1 MKNLILSL
9 SFLLCMYLSGRAQTG
24 DSTVILHHEVGIN
37 TSTISGIGV
46 FYSYNLGNQLS
57 IKAVG
62 MVYNEMKNNSQS
74 RSDFFSILGLEIQ
87 HNLTYSQASRLYA
100 FAGASYWYEQ
110 YKWDSEITTYETV
123 NIGAGLGFEFR
134 IWEHLCLN
142 MNFGFQ
148 KENESQNPSF
158 ESYTPYSRIGMGGG
172 ASIGYQ
178 F

>member
-1 MKNLILSL
+1 MKIIMLSL
-9 SFLLCMYLSGRAQTG
+9 SLLLSVYLPGRAQTN

-46 FYSYNLGNQLS
+46 FYSYNFGNQFY

-62 MVYNEMKNNSQS
+62 MVYNEMKNTSQL

-87 HNLTYSQASRLYA
+87 HNLTHSQASRLYA

-148 KENESQNPSF
+148 QENESRNPSF
-158 ESYTPYSRIGMGGG
+158 ESYIPYSRIGMGGG

>member
-9 SFLLCMYLSGRAQTG
+9 SMLLCMCLSSRAQTN
-24 DSTVILHHEVGIN
+24 DSTLILHHEIGIAI
-37 TSTISGIGV
+37 SSISGIGV
-46 FYSYNLGNQLS
+46 SYSYNFGNQFY

-62 MVYNEMKNNSQS
+62 MVYNEMSNNSQS
-74 RSDFFSILGLEIQ
+74 RSDFFSILGFEIE
-87 HNLTYSQASRLYA
+87 HNLTHKQSSRLYA
-100 FAGASYWYEQ
+100 FVGASYWYNQ
-110 YKWDSEITTYETV
+110 YKWGSDITTNKTV

-148 KENESQNPSF
+148 QENESRNSSF